1 MKVETDDSGRR
12 ILTLAGDVDL
22 QTAGLLREQ
31 LVAEAGSTRV
41 VVIDLR
47 DVVFMDSPGLG
58 ALIHCWRVLAH
69 SGTDLIARAP
79 QGDVLD
85 LLVTTGTDDV
95 ITIEDDAGRG

>member
-1 MKVETDDSGRR
+1 
-12 ILTLAGDVDL
+12 
-22 QTAGLLREQ
+22 
-31 LVAEAGSTRV
+31 
-41 VVIDLR
+41 
-47 DVVFMDSPGLG
+47 
-58 ALIHCWRVLAH
+58 VLAH